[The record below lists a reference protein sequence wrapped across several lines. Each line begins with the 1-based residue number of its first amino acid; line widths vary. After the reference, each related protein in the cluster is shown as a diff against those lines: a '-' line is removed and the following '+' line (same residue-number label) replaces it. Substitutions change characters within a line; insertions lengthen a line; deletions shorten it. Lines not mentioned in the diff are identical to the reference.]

1 MCIRDRITTTAP
13 EIATSRTT
21 VTIPPV
27 SSIRE
32 SNTVTCLVY
41 MRSPGCPYGYVDS
54 NTGMLV
60 VDAPNGETYQI
71 PVNSGSYV
79 VEPDGSI
86 AIP

>member
-1 MCIRDRITTTAP
+1 
-13 EIATSRTT
+13 
-21 VTIPPV
+21 
-27 SSIRE
+27 
-32 SNTVTCLVY
+32 